1 MTTRNSTAGTYQSQ
15 IGRTTMAGKI
25 AKTILA
31 ITTGLTVAL
40 LAPLAA
46 HAQAYP
52 ARPVRIV
59 VPFAPGSTTDA
70 LSRLLGQKLSEAWGQ
85 TAVIDN
91 KPGAGGNIGEDAVA
105 KATPDGYTI
114 LVAAGSHTINPSL
127 YGKLPFDAAKDFAPI
142 AMLGAAPLL
151 LVAHP
156 SLPASNV
163 RELIALAKA
172 KPGVLNYAS
181 GGSGSPSHLVME
193 LFKSMAGVN
202 IVHVPYKG
210 GAPVMTA
217 ILANEVQ
224 LTPAGLI
231 GLMPFVKSGRLKAIA
246 TTGQKRSAA
255 APDIPTVAESGL
267 PGYHMGGWWG
277 VFAPTGTPAPVLA
290 KLHADIMRAMQSAD
304 VRAKFVSDGI
314 DSSNMTAEEFSTYV
328 RDEMVT
334 MARVVKESGAKV
346 D

>member
-1 MTTRNSTAGTYQSQ
+1 
-15 IGRTTMAGKI
+15 MAGILK
-25 AKTILA
+25 KTILV
-31 ITTGLTVAL
+31 ITTVLTGAL
-40 LAPLAA
+40 FAPLAA
-46 HAQAYP
+46 NAQAYP

-85 TAVIDN
+85 TVVIDN

-114 LVAAGSHTINPSL
+114 MVAAGSHTINPSL

-142 AMLGAAPLL
+142 AMLGSAPLL
-151 LVAHP
+151 IVAHP

-163 RELIALAKA
+163 RELIALAKL
-172 KPGVLNYAS
+172 KPGLLNYAS

-277 VFAPTGTPAPVLA
+277 VFAPTGTPGPVLV
-290 KLHADIMRAMQSAD
+290 KLHADIMRVMQSPD

-314 DSSNMTAEEFSTYV
+314 DSSSMTAEEFGAYV

>member
-1 MTTRNSTAGTYQSQ
+1 
-15 IGRTTMAGKI
+15 MAGKI
-25 AKTILA
+25 KKIILA
-31 ITTGLTVAL
+31 MTTVLTMAL
-40 LAPLAA
+40 LAPLEAY
-46 HAQAYP
+46 AQAYP
-52 ARPVRIV
+52 ARPVRII

-85 TAVIDN
+85 TVVIDN
-91 KPGAGGNIGEDAVA
+91 KPGAGGNIGADAVA

-114 LVAAGSHTINPSL
+114 MVAAGSHTINPSL

-142 AMLGAAPLL
+142 AMLGSAPLL

-156 SLPASNV
+156 SMPASNV
-163 RELIALAKA
+163 RELIALAKL
-172 KPGVLNYAS
+172 KPGLLNYAS

-277 VFAPTGTPAPVLA
+277 VFAPTGTPGPVLA
-290 KLHADIMRAMQSAD
+290 KLHADIMRAMQSPD
-304 VRAKFVSDGI
+304 VRAKFASDGI
-314 DSSNMTAEEFSTYV
+314 DSSSMTADEFGAYV

>member
-1 MTTRNSTAGTYQSQ
+1 MYIICTQ
-15 IGRTTMAGKI
+15 
-25 AKTILA
+25 KTILV
-31 ITTGLTVAL
+31 ITTVLTGAL
-40 LAPLAA
+40 FAPLAA
-46 HAQAYP
+46 NAQAYP

-85 TAVIDN
+85 TVVIDN

-114 LVAAGSHTINPSL
+114 MVAAGSHTINPSL

-142 AMLGAAPLL
+142 AMLGSAPLL

-156 SLPASNV
+156 SMPASNV
-163 RELIALAKA
+163 RELIALAKL
-172 KPGVLNYAS
+172 KPGLLNYAS

-277 VFAPTGTPAPVLA
+277 VFAPTGTPGPVLA
-290 KLHADIMRAMQSAD
+290 KLHADIMRAMQSPD
-304 VRAKFVSDGI
+304 VRAKFASDGI
-314 DSSNMTAEEFSTYV
+314 DSSSMTADEFGAYV

>member
-1 MTTRNSTAGTYQSQ
+1 
-15 IGRTTMAGKI
+15 
-25 AKTILA
+25 
-31 ITTGLTVAL
+31 
-40 LAPLAA
+40 
-46 HAQAYP
+46 
-52 ARPVRIV
+52 
-59 VPFAPGSTTDA
+59 
-70 LSRLLGQKLSEAWGQ
+70 
-85 TAVIDN
+85 
-91 KPGAGGNIGEDAVA
+91 
-105 KATPDGYTI
+105 
-114 LVAAGSHTINPSL
+114 
-127 YGKLPFDAAKDFAPI
+127 
-142 AMLGAAPLL
+142 MLGSAPLL

-163 RELIALAKA
+163 RELIALAKL

-267 PGYHMGGWWG
+267 PGYQMGGWWG
-277 VFAPTGTPAPVLA
+277 VFAPTGTPGPVLV
-290 KLHADIMRAMQSAD
+290 KLHADIMRAMQSPD

-314 DSSNMTAEEFSTYV
+314 DSSSMTAEEFGAYV

>member
-1 MTTRNSTAGTYQSQ
+1 
-15 IGRTTMAGKI
+15 MAGKI
-25 AKTILA
+25 KKIILA
-31 ITTGLTVAL
+31 MTTVLTMAL
-40 LAPLAA
+40 LAPLEAY
-46 HAQAYP
+46 AQAYP

-85 TAVIDN
+85 TVVIDN
-91 KPGAGGNIGEDAVA
+91 KPGAGGNIGADAVA

-114 LVAAGSHTINPSL
+114 MVAAGSHTINPSL

-142 AMLGAAPLL
+142 AMLGSAPLL

-156 SLPASNV
+156 SMPASNV
-163 RELIALAKA
+163 RELIALAKL
-172 KPGVLNYAS
+172 KPGLLNYAS

-277 VFAPTGTPAPVLA
+277 VFAPTGTPGPVLA
-290 KLHADIMRAMQSAD
+290 KLHADIMRAMQSPD
-304 VRAKFVSDGI
+304 VRAKFASDGI
-314 DSSNMTAEEFSTYV
+314 DSSSMTADEFGAYV

>member
-1 MTTRNSTAGTYQSQ
+1 
-15 IGRTTMAGKI
+15 MAGKI
-25 AKTILA
+25 KKIILA
-31 ITTGLTVAL
+31 MTTVLTMAL
-40 LAPLAA
+40 LAPLEAY
-46 HAQAYP
+46 AQAYP
-52 ARPVRIV
+52 ARPVRII

-85 TAVIDN
+85 TVVIDN
-91 KPGAGGNIGEDAVA
+91 KPGAGGNIGADAVA

-114 LVAAGSHTINPSL
+114 MVAAGSHTINPSL

-142 AMLGAAPLL
+142 AMLGSAPLL

-156 SLPASNV
+156 SMPASNV
-163 RELIALAKA
+163 RELIALAKL
-172 KPGVLNYAS
+172 KPGLLNYAS

-277 VFAPTGTPAPVLA
+277 VFAPTGTPGPVLV
-290 KLHADIMRAMQSAD
+290 KLHADIMRVMQSPD

-314 DSSNMTAEEFSTYV
+314 DSSSMTAEEFGAYV